1 MTLPPA
7 STLLKVL
14 PAAALMSLIS
24 LVMSFSF
31 AAMMVHSSHPSLLP
45 DLVKGLL
52 FTATLSALI
61 LAWQGS
67 LKGLIAIPLPSAA
80 AMFADLFQ
88 RTQPSAEM
96 LWTLLLTGSLLTALL
111 MLLLGWLKLS
121 KLVRYLPL
129 PVLAGF
135 LAGVGWLFI
144 KGGLALVGLQTL
156 TLDVLNNTALWIGL
170 GITLTLWLLKNIIKP
185 AHLLPLV
192 TLVGSLL
199 LVFLAPFLDT
209 QNTWF
214 FELEAAGQLPLTAW
228 QWTQNGLPDIN
239 WLDLSWDIL
248 TTLAVIA
255 TLSMLLQATS
265 IELLA
270 KQDLDLNKEL
280 KVAGS
285 FNIINALAG
294 GSLGSLSL
302 SQTSMVRQMQAA
314 TRLTGVLM
322 ALFLTLGYFF
332 HDLLIQWLPLPLVAG
347 ILMFQ
352 GVQFVHQWLLS
363 AHKRFPRSDQLVIAI
378 IFVTILLQGFLPG
391 VLLGLL
397 LTVILFIREYSRL
410 QVVQLKTNLK
420 GLSSNVERSP
430 NEQEWLDQQANQVRI
445 YQLKGFLFFG
455 TANTLVEEIRQDVLK
470 AEEPI
475 KTLLLDMQRV
485 VNADTSTGNSLTRLK
500 QFCDKAG
507 IEIHL
512 SALNKALEKRF
523 TAVGLPIKDH
533 FWPGHLLLHKSQE
546 KALEFIE
553 NKLIKDLQ
561 KESPANAYQLLKEKL
576 KLNNKQANRL
586 VDYFT
591 RIPFKDREWIIKQG
605 MQDSHLYLIFTG
617 QVEVLL
623 ERPDQPMLRL
633 KKMRP
638 GTLLGEMGL
647 YTGQPRAASARA
659 IGDVELLAI
668 NAANLE
674 LMEARDPDMAL
685 SFHRHVV
692 QLQSER
698 LQESNLRLNNI
709 LQS

>member
-1 MTLPPA
+1 MPPA
-7 STLLKVL
+7 STLIKVL

-31 AAMMVHSSHPSLLP
+31 AAMLVHSSHPALLP
-45 DLVKGLL
+45 DMVKGLL

-88 RTQPSAEM
+88 RTQPSNEM
-96 LWTLLLTGSLLTALL
+96 VWTLLLTGSLMTALL
-111 MLLLGWLKLS
+111 MLLLGWFKLS
-121 KLVRYLPL
+121 KVVRYLPL

-144 KGGLALVGLQTL
+144 KGGFTLVGFNQLNVDLL
-156 TLDVLNNTALWIGL
+156 TNTALWVAL
-170 GITLTLWLLKNIIKP
+170 GITLILWLLRNLVKP

-192 TLVGSLL
+192 TLIGSLL
-199 LVFLAPFLDT
+199 LLAAAPYLDLN
-209 QNTWF
+209 NTWF
-214 FELEAAGQLPLTAW
+214 FKLEASGQLPLTAW
-228 QWTQNGLPDIN
+228 SWVQEGLPAVD
-239 WLDLSWDIL
+239 WLALSWDAL

-270 KQDLDLNKEL
+270 KTDLDLNKEL
-280 KVAGS
+280 KVAGG

-302 SQTSMVRQMQAA
+302 SQTAMVRQMQAA
-314 TRLTGVLM
+314 TRLTGLLM
-322 ALFLTLGYFF
+322 AGFLVLGYFF
-332 HDLLIQWLPLPLVAG
+332 HDYLIQWLPLPLVAG
-347 ILMFQ
+347 LLMFQ
-352 GVQFVHQWLLS
+352 GLQFVHQWLLT
-363 AHKRFPRSDQLVIAI
+363 AHKRFPRADQLVIAI
-378 IFVTILLQGFLPG
+378 IFITILFKGFLAG

-397 LTVILFIREYSRL
+397 LTLVLFIREYSRL

-430 NEQEWLDQQANQVRI
+430 SEQDWLDQKANQVRI

-455 TANTLVEEIRQDVLK
+455 TANTLIEEIRQDILN
-470 AEEPI
+470 AEDSIECI
-475 KTLLLDMQRV
+475 LLDMQRV

-500 QFCDKAG
+500 QFCDQAG
-507 IEIHL
+507 IELQL
-512 SALNKALEKRF
+512 SALNTTLEKRF
-523 TAVGLPIKDH
+523 KAVGLPIKDH
-533 FWPGHLLLHKSQE
+533 FWPGHILLHKSLE

-553 NKLIKDLQ
+553 NKLIKDLPTE
-561 KESPANAYQLLKEKL
+561 KPATAYQLLKEKL
-576 KLNNKQANRL
+576 KLTDRQANKL
-586 VDYFT
+586 VDYFSRLT
-591 RIPFKDREWIIKQG
+591 FKNREWIIKQG

-633 KKMRP
+633 KKMRS

-668 NAANLE
+668 DTKNLE
-674 LMEARDPDMAL
+674 LMEVEEPEMAIC
-685 SFHRHVV
+685 FHRYVV

-698 LQESNLRLNNI
+698 LQESNLRINNI
-709 LQS
+709 LES

>member
-1 MTLPPA
+1 MPPA

-14 PAAALMSLIS
+14 PAAALMALIS

-31 AAMMVHSSHPSLLP
+31 AAMLVHSSHPALLP
-45 DLVKGLL
+45 DMVKAFL
-52 FTATLSALI
+52 FTATLSALV

-67 LKGLIAIPLPSAA
+67 IKGLIAIPLPSAA

-88 RTQPSAEM
+88 RTQPSSEM
-96 LWTLLLTGSLLTALL
+96 IWVLLLAGSLMTALL

-121 KLVRYLPL
+121 KIVRYLPL

-144 KGGLALVGLQTL
+144 KGGLALVGLQSL
-156 TLDVLNNTALWIGL
+156 TLDAVSNTALWIGL
-170 GITLTLWLLKNIIKP
+170 GITLALWLLRNSIKP

-192 TLVGSLL
+192 TLAGSLV
-199 LVFLAPFLDT
+199 LVFLAPHLDT
-209 QNTWF
+209 HNTWF
-214 FELEAAGQLPLTAW
+214 FELETTGQLPLTAW
-228 QWTQNGLPDIN
+228 QWTQQGLPAID
-239 WLDLSWDIL
+239 WLNLSWDIL

-270 KQDLDLNKEL
+270 KQDLDLDKEL
-280 KVAGS
+280 KTAGS
-285 FNIINALAG
+285 FNVINALAG

-322 ALFLTLGYFF
+322 ALFLVLGYFF
-332 HDLLIQWLPLPLVAG
+332 HDLFIQWLPLPLVAG
-347 ILMFQ
+347 LLIFQ

-378 IFVTILLQGFLPG
+378 IFIAILFQGFLAG

-430 NEQEWLDQQANQVRI
+430 NEQDWLDRQASQVRI

-455 TANTLVEEIRQDVLK
+455 TANTLVEEIRQDTLK
-470 AEEPI
+470 AKEPI
-475 KTLLLDMQRV
+475 KILLLDMQRV

-512 SALNKALEKRF
+512 SALNKVLEKRF

-533 FWPGHLLLHKSQE
+533 FWPGHLLLHKNQE

-553 NKLIKDLQ
+553 NKIIEKLP
-561 KESPANAYQLLKEKL
+561 KEKPVNAYQLLKERL
-576 KLNNKQANRL
+576 KLSERQANRL
-586 VDYFT
+586 VDYFI
-591 RIPFKDREWIIKQG
+591 RLSFKDRDWIIKQG

-623 ERPDQPMLRL
+623 ERPGQPMLRL

-647 YTGQPRAASARA
+647 YTGQPRTASARA

-668 NAANLE
+668 NATNLE
-674 LMEARDPDMAL
+674 LMEARDPEMAL

-692 QLQSER
+692 HLQSER
-698 LQESNLRLNNI
+698 LQESNQRLNNI
-709 LQS
+709 RQN